1 MKNRLPEQV
10 LEEIKLLIHSK
21 GYIYALCMI
30 LYEDFYHNIDKIHEV
45 NYRANLS
52 IKECSLIIGLLVQ
65 QELDFTFPETPESV
79 IRLKERTY
87 ELMEELHW
95 ALNSP
100 QTEKL
105 KALMEMKVL
114 GEDIPEY
121 NKENLDLFAKE
132 GGMVEPMFYAGD
144 GVYDFQYLEYL
155 GRKYRY
161 DKEWLWENKNFNIS
175 DVPQIVQRIK
185 QILQDKSQ
193 QVNHLDIKN
202 NFPEFVQKAT
212 KKFKK
217 QYSEEIIQELA
228 QEQLVMM
235 TFFQYRDLFK
245 NNYSKRSA
253 DAQDWAYFYKNLVDL
268 FVIRKSDFQSKLNVN
283 YFLDNFSFKPGSDIN
298 QTYNGPGYFNIL
310 NEKPIIK
317 VDSESYFVPLNFLV
331 AEAVYESP
339 FYWMYGD
346 KAYVNKA
353 SKHRGDV
360 GEEMAYDYLSKV
372 FGKENTFKSVLAT
385 TKKGQPDTDI
395 DVLCLLGNKALCVQV
410 KSKKV
415 TMAAKRG
422 DFEQLSKDFKGAVQ
436 DAYDQGVVSRLC
448 LLSNNT
454 RFMDKDGNEISINK
468 DINDVYIMG
477 LTTENHPALAHQ
489 VRTLLNKEKDAPYP
503 LILSVFDLELL
514 AHYLPD
520 PYDFLYY
527 IRQRIDLID
536 YFLADEE
543 LGYLGYHL
551 QKKLWKYDEYGVAY
565 IDTVFG
571 AMIDRNYYPFKA
583 GITHLVSEQND
594 PILNRWKDPKFDHL
608 IEVIKHSGHSK
619 CTDIIFNL
627 LDWSGETRSG
637 LVEQMIRIKKD
648 SIREYSDK
656 SIATTNGSGFGFSY
670 QVLKDINLNQLEDKV
685 NIYSILKKYQQ
696 KCKSWLGL
704 GTFAMSKNL
713 VEFLIYLDEPWHF
726 DYELE
731 EANNDFFK
739 NRKGKAILLNKQLSI
754 SRNDPCPCQSGLK
767 YKKCCA
773 LK

>member
-10 LEEIKLLIHSK
+10 LEDIKLLIHSK

-30 LYEDFYHNIDKIHEV
+30 LYEDFHHNLDKIHEV
-45 NYRANLS
+45 NFRANLS
-52 IKECSLIIGLLVQ
+52 IKECSFIIGLLVQ
-65 QELDFTFPETPESV
+65 QELDFTFPETPENV
-79 IRLKERTY
+79 IRLKEKTY
-87 ELMEELHW
+87 ELMEEFHW
-95 ALNSP
+95 TLNSP
-100 QTEKL
+100 QMEKL
-105 KALMEMKVL
+105 KALMEKQAL
-114 GEDIPEY
+114 GEDISEY
-121 NKENLDLFAKE
+121 SMENLDLFAKE

-155 GRKYRY
+155 ERKYRY
-161 DKEWLWENKNFNIS
+161 DKKWLWENKKFSIS
-175 DVPQIVQRIK
+175 DVPQIVQKIK
-185 QILQDKSQ
+185 QILHTKSQ
-193 QVNHLDIKN
+193 QVTHLDIKN
-202 NFPEFVQKAT
+202 NFPKVVQKAT
-212 KKFKK
+212 KKLKK
-217 QYSEEIIQELA
+217 QYSEEKIKELA

-235 TFFQYRDLFK
+235 TFFQYRALFK
-245 NNYSKRSA
+245 NDYNKQHA
-253 DAQDWAYFYKNLVDL
+253 DKEEWEYFYKNLVDL
-268 FVIRKSDFQSKLNVN
+268 FVVRRTDFDDEPSISHFLN
-283 YFLDNFSFKPGSDIN
+283 NFSFIPDVDTNKA
-298 QTYNGPGYFNIL
+298 YNGPGYFNIL
-310 NEKPIIK
+310 NERPLIK
-317 VDSESYFVPLNFLV
+317 IDLDSYFVPLNFLIS
-331 AEAVYESP
+331 EAIYESP

-346 KAYVNKA
+346 KDYMNKA

-385 TKKGQPDTDI
+385 TKKGEPNTDI

-436 DAYDQGVVSRLC
+436 DAYDQGVVSRSC

-454 RFMDKDGNEISINK
+454 RFTDIYGNEISINK
-468 DINDVYIMG
+468 DVNEVYIMG
-477 LTTENHPALAHQ
+477 LTTENHPALVHQ

-503 LILSVFDLELL
+503 LVLSVFDLELL

-551 QKKLWKYDEYGVAY
+551 QQKLWKDEEYDGGY
-565 IDTVFG
+565 IDNVFG
-571 AMIDRNYYPFKA
+571 AMIDRNYYPFKT
-583 GITHLVSEQND
+583 GLTHLLSDKND

-608 IEVIKHSGHSK
+608 IDVIKHSRHTKS
-619 CTDIIFNL
+619 TDIIFNL

-637 LVEQMIRIKKD
+637 LVDQMIRIKKD

-656 SIATTNGSGFGFSY
+656 SIATTNGSGFGFSF
-670 QVLKDINLNQLEDKV
+670 QVLKETSLNQLEDKV
-685 NIYSILKKYQQ
+685 NIYSVAKKYQQ
-696 KCKSWLGL
+696 KCDSWLGL
-704 GTFAMSKNL
+704 GSFARSKNL
-713 VEFLIYLDEPWHF
+713 VDFLMYLDEPWFF

-731 EANNDFFK
+731 ESTKDFFK
-739 NRKGKAILLNKQLSI
+739 KTKGKAILLNPKLSI
-754 SRNDPCPCQSGLK
+754 GRNDPCPCKSGMK